1 MSRESSELR
10 DMENDKAWKE
20 MELRENKSP
29 LEEEYVEWRWSKDY
43 SRRADESYLS
53 YFENL

>member
-10 DMENDKAWKE
+10 DMENDTAWKE

-29 LEEEYVEWRWSKDY
+29 LEQEIVEWRWTNDY